1 MNQKNYKQC
10 EMCEDTEATS
20 LCPQCFFY
28 YCDGCYKQVHENKK
42 KSAHKKELIDYNVPI
57 DTHCS
62 EHERNP
68 LNLLCIDEKGKIII

>member
-42 KSAHKKELIDYNVPI
+42 KSAHKKEL
-57 DTHCS
+57 
-62 EHERNP
+62 
-68 LNLLCIDEKGKIII
+68 